1 MESPLHL
8 KVHGG
13 FGEGNGETR
22 LSKGWKVRP
31 VPTLLGGQGAS
42 NGPWLPDQLLKITR
56 SLSLIPYFD
65 LVSSERVAPE

>member
-31 VPTLLGGQGAS
+31 VPTPRSGSEGG
-42 NGPWLPDQLLKITR
+42 D
-56 SLSLIPYFD
+56 SLTDHNFIKRYISFTGIAFT
-65 LVSSERVAPE
+65 SSKPKSALCRR